1 MLGMDKSDGNRKEFK
16 GKKKREQVL
25 ANNCMAEKERESCG

>member
-16 GKKKREQVL
+16 KKKREQVL
-25 ANNCMAEKERESCG
+25 ANSCMAEKERESCG